1 VVSASRTIQLL
12 AWSGCPSHTA
22 AERELQGILSELGV
36 GGVSIERSWIED
48 DATAQERRFVGSPT
62 FRVNDEE
69 LIPPDPT
76 DTYAL
81 TCRVYRLADGGFS
94 PTPDPE
100 QLRAAV
106 AARFATA
113 ERASPATGRP

>member
-1 VVSASRTIQLL
+1 VSASLTIELL

-22 AERELQGILSELGV
+22 AERELRGILSELGLID
-36 GGVSIERSWIED
+36 VSIVTSWIED
-48 DATAQERRFVGSPT
+48 DVTAEKRRFVGSPT
-62 FRVNDEE
+62 FRVDDEE
-69 LIPPDPT
+69 LIPPDPG

-106 AARFATA
+106 AARFSTA
-113 ERASPATGRP
+113 ERASAATRRR